1 MLLKLYETTEAMNV
15 INKELAVKKEI
26 DIRLRGQPDLINPSI
41 LLRGAEYEDGYNYA
55 MFNDR
60 FYFVESVELV
70 SGDLFRLTLRLDVLE
85 TYKNDIINSNMR
97 YRRNLK
103 TGDYVASGFD
113 EATTTTV
120 KKINSDKELPAG
132 STMIMTSVG
141 GV

>member
-41 LLRGAEYEDGYNYA
+41 LLRGAEYEGGYNYA

-85 TYKNDIINSNMR
+85 TFKGDILESNSR
-97 YRRNLK
+97 FLRNLK
-103 TGDYVASGFD
+103 NGDNVGQIDFAETKTISQFNGEKGF
-113 EATTTTV
+113 
-120 KKINSDKELPAG
+120 SDLE
-132 STMIMTSVG
+132 STMILTVIKG
-141 GV
+141 

>member
-41 LLRGAEYEDGYNYA
+41 LLRGAEYEGGYNYA

-85 TYKNDIINSNMR
+85 TFKDDIINSNMR

-113 EATTTTV
+113 EANTTTV
-120 KKINSDKELPAG
+120 KKINSDKELPEG

>member
-1 MLLKLYETTEAMNV
+1 MLLKLYETTEAINV

-41 LLRGAEYEDGYNYA
+41 LLRGAEYEGGYNYA

-85 TYKNDIINSNMR
+85 TFKDDIINSNMR

-120 KKINSDKELPAG
+120 KKIDSDKELPEG

>member
-41 LLRGAEYEDGYNYA
+41 LLRGAEYEGGYNYA

-85 TYKNDIINSNMR
+85 TFKDDIINSNMR

-120 KKINSDKELPAG
+120 KKINSDKELPEG

>member
-41 LLRGAEYEDGYNYA
+41 LLRGAEYEGGYNYA

-70 SGDLFRLTLRLDVLE
+70 SGDLFRLTLRIDVLE
-85 TYKNDIINSNMR
+85 TFKEDIINSNMR

-113 EATTTTV
+113 EATTKTV
-120 KKINSDKELPAG
+120 KKIESDKELPEG
-132 STMIMTSVG
+132 STLVLSTVG
-141 GV
+141 GA

>member
-15 INKELAVKKEI
+15 INKELTVKKEI

-41 LLRGAEYEDGYNYA
+41 LLRGAEYEGGYNYA

-70 SGDLFRLTLRLDVLE
+70 SGDLFRLTLLLDVLE
-85 TYKNDIINSNMR
+85 TFKDDIINSNMR

-113 EATTTTV
+113 EANTTTV
-120 KKINSDKELPAG
+120 KKINSDKELPEG